1 MVYQLLTRI
10 MLKKKGKVAGFKLQ
24 GIKTKLQYG
33 DSLVM
38 TQNRLMRVSPQT
50 NPHVNEHVIY
60 NKGSIAVID
69 SPFSLKQ
76 SNPNAEMF

>member
-1 MVYQLLTRI
+1 MLYLPKQLLVLLVIVYQLLIRI

-38 TQNRLMRVSPQT
+38 TQNRLMEQEST
-50 NPHVNEHVIY
+50 NKPTQ
-60 NKGSIAVID
+60 KRTPD
-69 SPFSLKQ
+69 LQ
-76 SNPNAEMF
+76 QR